1 MAPAPVLTVP
11 SVVGKT
17 LSEAEQIVAAA
28 GFTVSAQGH
37 DTGEAITLQLPAGG
51 AEVEKGWTGILVWFT
66 AVDDPS
72 ADDDDPSAGLIAS
85 V

>member
-11 SVVGKT
+11 AVVGKT
-17 LSEAEQIVAAA
+17 LVEAQSVVSAA
-28 GFTVSAQGH
+28 GFTVSAQGD
-37 DTGEAITLQLPAGG
+37 DTGAPITLQLPAAG

-66 AVDDPS
+66 EVEDDS
-72 ADDDDPSAGLIAS
+72 DDDPSAGLIAS

>member
-17 LSEAEQIVAAA
+17 LAQAEQIVAAA
-28 GFTVSAQGH
+28 GFTVSAQG
-37 DTGEAITLQLPAGG
+37 DDVGGPITMQLPAAE

-66 AVDDPS
+66 EVDDT

-85 V
+85 I